1 MLIDAEQK
9 KNHPPKPEL
18 TNIRRPTSSWFLE
31 FIARLD
37 KQTEQKKLVATAR
50 RMPLEYVG
58 KYKMRSKTQ
67 NKSARRESKHWTANE
82 EGVGENDRVM
92 RAVHC
97 EVFVHM
103 RRK

>member
-58 KYKMRSKTQ
+58 KHEMRSKTQ
-67 NKSARRESKHWTANE
+67 NKSARRENKHWTARRLMLTGNE
-82 EGVGENDRVM
+82 VVLILP
-92 RAVHC
+92 A
-97 EVFVHM
+97 
-103 RRK
+103 